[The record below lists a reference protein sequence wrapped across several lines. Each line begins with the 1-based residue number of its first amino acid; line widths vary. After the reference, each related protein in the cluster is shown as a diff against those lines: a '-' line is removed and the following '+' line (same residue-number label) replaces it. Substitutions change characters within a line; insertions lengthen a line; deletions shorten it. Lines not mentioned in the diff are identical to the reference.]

1 MMTTATTTEAIRVPV
16 EGMTCQSCVGR
27 ITRAVRKVDGVE
39 AVKVSL
45 ADDSATVRYDP
56 TRIPVTDILAAIAAA
71 GYDARPERIERVT
84 DEPHRSLLDRL
95 LRLH

>member
-1 MMTTATTTEAIRVPV
+1 MTTATTTEAIRIPV

-27 ITRAVRKVDGVE
+27 ITRTVRKVDGVE

-45 ADDSATVRYDP
+45 GDDSATVRYDP
-56 TRIPVTDILAAIAAA
+56 ARVPVTAILAAIAAA

-84 DEPHRSLLDRL
+84 NEPHRSLLGRL
-95 LRLH
+95 MRL